1 MTETLLFFGEFNI
14 VELYNLSDILQGDA
28 ERQILTLFFIQ

>member
-1 MTETLLFFGEFNI
+1 MKEKLLFFSEFNI
-14 VELYNLSDILQGDA
+14 VELYNLSDMLQGDA